1 MFWVYVPAVIILRG
15 ITYKV
20 YIQDLVL
27 GGLEAQQAHNTKQTS
42 GESHNLYNVQTEL
55 ALWYS
60 EIVVWFY
67 VGLD

>member
-42 GESHNLYNVQTEL
+42 GGITQLV
-55 ALWYS
+55 
-60 EIVVWFY
+60 
-67 VGLD
+67 